1 MNQNADLIM
10 NTNSW
15 QVLLDHDSMNM
26 EFRPVIAKYKEFFG
40 NNQRVARLNKILPPY
55 DIELDLKV
63 EY

>member
-1 MNQNADLIM
+1 M